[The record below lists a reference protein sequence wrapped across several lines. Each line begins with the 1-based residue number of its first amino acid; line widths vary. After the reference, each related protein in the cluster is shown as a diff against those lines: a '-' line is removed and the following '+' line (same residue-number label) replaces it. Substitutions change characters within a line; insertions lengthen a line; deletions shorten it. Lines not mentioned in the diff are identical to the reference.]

1 MQHGEGRVETKVREN
16 GDDIIDFKMP
26 FDQGVKLSGKGA
38 VMSVEDFFKG
48 CDSRIDVILDPQC
61 DGHWFPQREKTRSM
75 APQFKS
81 KGQGYIRLG
90 DDMSKNGVAF
100 MSGDECETFFS
111 SKNCT
116 PTNEETDGEGGGNG
130 NGDDF
135 NNINMEPPVMEKQ
148 QSHHSQHWTKSQ
160 SQSIS
165 QQQQQQT
172 QSQLPE
178 YQSDSDED
186 EFNDVGDAGK
196 LLRELQDADTENA
209 TKLKWHERVDL
220 ITKLGKSA
228 STKKG
233 REHAGSSLTLLQDI
247 MNARNVNVHVLR
259 ASVVSIGRIGWGL
272 KTDLVSQASFRT
284 VFMEVSERI
293 TASEP

>member
-1 MQHGEGRVETKVREN
+1 MIGYHVQHGEGRVETKVREN
-16 GDDIIDFKMP
+16 GGDIIDFKMP
-26 FDQGVKLSGKGA
+26 FDQGVKLSGEGA

-48 CDSRIDVILDPQC
+48 CDSRITEDEEQ
-61 DGHWFPQREKTRSM
+61 
-75 APQFKS
+75 
-81 KGQGYIRLG
+81 G

-111 SKNCT
+111 SKNCILM
-116 PTNEETDGEGGGNG
+116 NEETDGEGGGNG

-148 QSHHSQHWTKSQ
+148 QSHHSQHSTKSQ